1 MEDRDKI
8 PRIDD
13 ECISNQSLLN
23 YRIKMALLPRYKSK
37 VKS

>member
-13 ECISNQSLLN
+13 ECISNQIF
-23 YRIKMALLPRYKSK
+23 IKLPNQNGSPAE
-37 VKS
+37 V